1 MKPPNRPSHLRM
13 CSGPPEAAID
23 EPGIVSPVFSLKVT
37 TGDGN
42 TSELP
47 ISADV
52 LADMFRSV
60 PDSPEMGW
68 LFDFAARHPAM
79 KVRCAVARYENL
91 SPETV
96 RLLADDTCSEIR
108 RQLVSSP
115 AFKRLADTE
124 MVLHLATSD
133 PAVAEEL
140 AEQLYDFTGCCIP
153 QVEAYLCRH
162 PDPSV
167 RLFLAHNGE
176 VSLRTLA
183 TLVDDADPG
192 VAVAALRQTRAR
204 MSDSGAPELVIS
216 N

>member
-1 MKPPNRPSHLRM
+1 MIQTPLADHPRRGSGGPRM
-13 CSGPPEAAID
+13 TENK
-23 EPGIVSPVFSLKVT
+23 PGIDSPVFSLSVT
-37 TGDGN
+37 TGHGKPLQV
-42 TSELP
+42 SL
-47 ISADV
+47 SADV
-52 LADMFRSV
+52 LADLFRSV

-68 LFDFAARHPAM
+68 LFDLAARHPAM
-79 KVRCAVARYENL
+79 KVRCAVAGYDNL

-115 AFKRLADTE
+115 ALKRLADTE
-124 MVLHLATSD
+124 MVLHLAASD

-153 QVEAYLCRH
+153 QVEAYLCRR

-167 RLFLAHNGE
+167 RLLLAQNGE

-183 TLVDDADPG
+183 ALVDDADPG
-192 VAVAALRQTRAR
+192 VAVAALRQTRVR
-204 MSDSGAPELVIS
+204 LGGSKAPELVMS